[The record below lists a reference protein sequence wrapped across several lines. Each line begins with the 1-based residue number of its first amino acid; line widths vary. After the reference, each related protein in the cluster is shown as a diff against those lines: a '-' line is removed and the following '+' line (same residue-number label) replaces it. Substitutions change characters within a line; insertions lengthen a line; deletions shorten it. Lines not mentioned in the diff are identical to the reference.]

1 MAQPPLTSQG
11 PLIIEATRSHNDASQ
26 SVGLLCMSDRLD
38 AGTSTSRPTTIT
50 KDTTSMPPA
59 EFEPAILASKRQ
71 QTYTSDRAALGIG
84 WLMNNEVK
92 IIKILE

>member
-1 MAQPPLTSQG
+1 
-11 PLIIEATRSHNDASQ
+11 
-26 SVGLLCMSDRLD
+26 
-38 AGTSTSRPTTIT
+38 
-50 KDTTSMPPA
+50 MPPA